1 MSPFRQKQMNTKPV
15 RSCFSWGC
23 VSQDHLGCLQVGKIS
38 QAGKI
43 VAEEIFAMTLL
54 LGLALPVVNVPLSKV
69 TVGKRHPLSTLPT
82 GESNIII

>member
-1 MSPFRQKQMNTKPV
+1 MNRKPV

-43 VAEEIFAMTLL
+43 VAEEIFAMTLFIIRV
-54 LGLALPVVNVPLSKV
+54 GAASGKCTPVQGYSWQETPTLHSPHR
-69 TVGKRHPLSTLPT
+69 GK
-82 GESNIII
+82 